1 MRSRSMR
8 APLIGARVR
17 ATGGL
22 PFAPLSAR
30 GTDGSA
36 IGHRASGPAG
46 NGGRARRPATPAGLR
61 YVGSEPPVPGH
72 PSPGAGAGIRC
83 RDLHLPAI
91 QVSLDRLEHEHR
103 EQVPPEVGHGC
114 RGDHVLDQQ
123 DTPCRH
129 AFIMRVHGYRAREN
143 AVCPASI
150 RALRMPD
157 ELAHAIDLRPFLR
170 ADRSASRSVPGCGP
184 GHRGGMPAPLLVAGA
199 AC

>member
-1 MRSRSMR
+1 MFVQQGDCLSRR
-8 APLIGARVR
+8 
-17 ATGGL
+17 
-22 PFAPLSAR
+22 SAR
-30 GTDGSA
+30 EEPMAHRSA
-36 IGHRASGPAG
+36 IGPQDLQEMEAGRGVRQHQPGSGTLGRNLLSQGNLHQDPVLLSGVETCTCPQSRSSWTGWSASIVS
-46 NGGRARRPATPAGLR
+46 RCLR
-61 YVGSEPPVPGH
+61 TWAEP
-72 PSPGAGAGIRC
+72 
-83 RDLHLPAI
+83 
-91 QVSLDRLEHEHR
+91 
-103 EQVPPEVGHGC
+103 GC

-184 GHRGGMPAPLLVAGA
+184 GHRGGMRAPLPVAGA